1 MHKLLIPILAL
12 LFACARAP
20 VSTVTVGKYN
30 RKDWPHWTDRDHNCL
45 DTRAE
50 ILKSRSLS
58 PVQMNRRGCIVVSGK
73 WKDYYYPETHTKA
86 KKVDIDHLIPLKHA
100 HLSGAHQWSKEKREL
115 FANDSDNLVITNRSY
130 NRKKGAKG
138 IDEWLPVH
146 QDYACKYINHWI
158 RIKKKYRLTLNQ
170 AEMRTIELKRCP

>member
-20 VSTVTVGKYN
+20 ISTVGKYN
-30 RKDWPHWTDRDHNCL
+30 RKDWPHWTDRNHNCL

-58 PVQMNRRGCIVVSGK
+58 PVQMNRRGCTVVTGR
-73 WKDYYYPETHTKA
+73 WKDFYYPEIHTKA
-86 KKVDIDHLIPLKHA
+86 NKVDIDHLVPLKHA
-100 HLSGAHQWSKEKREL
+100 HLTGAHSWTKEKRET
-115 FANDSDNLVITNRSY
+115 FANDPENLVITNRTY

-138 IDEWLPVH
+138 IDEWLPVN
-146 QDYACKYINHWI
+146 QEYACKYIAHWQK
-158 RIKKKYRLTLNQ
+158 IKKKYRLNLGPSE
-170 AEMRTIELKRCP
+170 AKTIELNHCR